1 MLGESLHITTE
12 YLTQEAKVAS
22 LTSKMEDMEAETSK
36 LKQSLID
43 SIGEV
48 NTLKEK
54 VKALSDDLRAEHQL
68 TLEKDEQLLGVKD
81 SLKTIAARSIEAF
94 ETTDEYNSVLFSWY
108 FKGFELLRRYLVK
121 HPSSVDMGKLDLEE
135 VD

>member
-1 MLGESLHITTE
+1 MLEESLHITTE

-22 LTSKMEDMEAETSK
+22 LTSKMEAMEAETSK

-43 SIGEV
+43 SMGEA

-54 VKALSDDLRAEHQL
+54 VKALSDDLRAERQL
-68 TLEKDEQLLGVKD
+68 TLEKDEQLLGVKEG
-81 SLKTIAARSIEAF
+81 LKTIAAKSVEAF
-94 ETTDEYNSVLFSWY
+94 QTTDEYNSVLFSWY
-108 FKGFELLRRYLVK
+108 FKGFELLKRYLVK
-121 HPSSVDMGKLDLEE
+121 HPSGMDMGKLDLEE